1 MVPVLIVIV
10 LLVALWRAFF
20 YIPSLRQIW
29 MVEKLP
35 GPRYLP
41 IIGPAYEMLFVK
53 ESEILGWMEKYV
65 VTGWDRLA
73 KAWLVGIPCVYV
85 NNPQDIEVIL
95 SSTKLIDKGLEYSIL
110 SDWLQEGLLLSA
122 GNKWHMRRKLLTPT
136 FHFKILEDKTQT
148 MYANARKFV
157 DKLLEE
163 DGQPFNPFKKISSC
177 TLDVISEAAMGVSLN
192 SQDNPT
198 NEYVATIGR
207 VTRASTYR
215 LFHMVVSKPWIWAWT
230 KIGDQSNKDIK
241 ELHRFTNKIITERR
255 EIYKETRA
263 DNTKSEDDVGERK
276 KQAFLDKL
284 LELDMSNEGQWKD
297 SDIREEVD
305 TFLFE
310 GHDTTAALLLFALF
324 ELGQN
329 PQVQELAFKEQYEIF
344 GDDSR
349 SATMEDLQNMNY
361 LERFIKECL
370 RLYPS
375 VPYLARMLT
384 EDLHL
389 KDLPTIPRGTN
400 MVVMP
405 YFLHRDPRYF
415 PEPEKF
421 NPDRF
426 MADEC
431 VNRHPFCYIPFSG
444 GPRNC
449 IGQRFA
455 MIEIKTLLSTVLR
468 FAKVEPVTDRS
479 ELILTIF
486 IILRPVNPI
495 FIRVIPRK

>member
-1 MVPVLIVIV
+1 
-10 LLVALWRAFF
+10 
-20 YIPSLRQIW
+20 
-29 MVEKLP
+29 
-35 GPRYLP
+35 
-41 IIGPAYEMLFVK
+41 
-53 ESEILGWMEKYV
+53 
-65 VTGWDRLA
+65 
-73 KAWLVGIPCVYV
+73 
-85 NNPQDIEVIL
+85 
-95 SSTKLIDKGLEYSIL
+95 
-110 SDWLQEGLLLSA
+110 
-122 GNKWHMRRKLLTPT
+122 
-136 FHFKILEDKTQT
+136 
-148 MYANARKFV
+148 
-157 DKLLEE
+157 
-163 DGQPFNPFKKISSC
+163 
-177 TLDVISEAAMGVSLN
+177 MGVKLN
-192 SQDNPT
+192 SQDNDRSSKD
-198 NEYVATIGR
+198 YVAAISR
-207 VTRASTYR
+207 VTWAAVYR
-215 LFHMVVSKPWIWAWT
+215 VLNLYLN
-230 KIGDQSNKDIK
+230 SNWLW
-241 ELHRFTNKIITERR
+241 ELTPLGAENKRDVKFLHGYTER
-255 EIYKETRA
+255 II
-263 DNTKSEDDVGERK
+263 SERK
-276 KQAFLDKL
+276 ATYNSRGIKDKEFADEAFGTKKRQAFLDKL
-284 LELDMSNEGQWKD
+284 LEMGDSLSD